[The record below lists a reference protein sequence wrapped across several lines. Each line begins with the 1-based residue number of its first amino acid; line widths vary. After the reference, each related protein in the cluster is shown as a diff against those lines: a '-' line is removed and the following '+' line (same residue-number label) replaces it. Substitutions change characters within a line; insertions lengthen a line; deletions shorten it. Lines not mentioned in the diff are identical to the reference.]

1 MAKIKF
7 FNAFVLKKTVN
18 SITSGRATYK
28 GVFPGLPW
36 NPSGYAAFRTSAV
49 ANNGRAAYG
58 DNTKNWII
66 EEARIRGG
74 FNNTSAGYGTRAYLR
89 EDSNLQSRRINSLIY
104 SGIFNSRTEINDTNV
119 FSVAEDIT
127 KSVDPMYGSIQK
139 IHALDSNL
147 AILQEDKVSRALIDK
162 DAIYSAEGGGTV
174 TSSNAVIGQ
183 VTPYVGEHGI
193 SKNPES
199 FAYYGYRRYF
209 TDKNRNSVMRLSR
222 DGLTRISQYGMS
234 DFFRDKFGEIN
245 EEFVSDS
252 FNCVYEASNT
262 TAPFYISVSGSNID
276 RIEKGMQVS
285 IPQAFGDPV
294 IANVLGIFNSVNI
307 YIDTNPNTYAGG
319 NVEFTSFVQDRI
331 VGGWDV
337 HNSGY
342 VVSLQKQTPFFLPE
356 VEEAVYYYTTS
367 FDEDVLG
374 WTSFYTYKPKFM
386 SSLKNKFY
394 SFYTSELYEHYN
406 NESDMS
412 SFYGV
417 RAGANITFIFNVN
430 PNVYKNFK
438 TISYEGSNGWEVNS
452 ILSDFEGFDKV
463 NGAQNQY
470 QDSSKPVLSY
480 DEGVYTDSGVE
491 YRIGFNRFNNKY
503 VANLRSNNTT
513 RPGQVIINPNGENVA
528 GIKGF
533 YATVKISTDATTDI
547 GGAKELFAVS
557 SDFAIV
563 SY

>member
-18 SITSGRATYK
+18 NILTGSALHK

-36 NPSGYAAFRTSAV
+36 NPSGYAVFSNNPASEGKAV
-49 ANNGRAAYG
+49 TGNV
-58 DNTKNWII
+58 NTRNWSV

-74 FNNTSAGYGTRAYLR
+74 FNNTSSGYGTRAYLR
-89 EDSNLQSRRINSLIY
+89 EDSNLQSRRINTLIY
-104 SGIFNSRTEINDTNV
+104 SGIFNSRTDINNTNV

-183 VTPYVGEHGI
+183 VTPYVGEYGI

-222 DGLTRISQYGMS
+222 DGLTRISQYGMN
-234 DFFRDKFGEIN
+234 DFFRDKLGEIN

-252 FNCVYEASNT
+252 FTCVYESSNT
-262 TAPFYISVSGSNID
+262 TAPFYITVSGANID
-276 RIEKGMQVS
+276 KIEKGMQVS

-294 IANVLGIFNSVNI
+294 IANVLGIFNSVTI
-307 YIDTNPNTYAGG
+307 YIDTNPNTFAGG
-319 NVEFTSFVQDRI
+319 NVTFTSFVQDRI

-342 VVSLQKQTPFFLPE
+342 VVSLQKQTPFFTPE
-356 VEEAVYYYTTS
+356 IEDAVYYYTTS

-417 RAGANITFIFNVN
+417 RAGANITFIFNN
-430 PNVYKNFK
+430 SPNVYKNFK
-438 TISYEGSNGWEVNS
+438 TISYEGSNGWEINS

-470 QDSSKPVLSY
+470 QDSAKPVLSY

-503 VANLRSNNTT
+503 VANLRSNNVT

-533 YATVKISTDATTDI
+533 YATVKISTDATTDV